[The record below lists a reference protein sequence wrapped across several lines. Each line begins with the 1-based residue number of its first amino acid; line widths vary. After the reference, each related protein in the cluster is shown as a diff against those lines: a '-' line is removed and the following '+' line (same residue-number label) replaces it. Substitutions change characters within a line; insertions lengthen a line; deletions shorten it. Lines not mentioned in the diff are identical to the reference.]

1 MEASRHTVG
10 ARRAELLPSLSLSG
24 SIGLQGTDT
33 NEWFDPDQWF
43 QNLSVNLLAPAFQG
57 ARLRSN
63 VALAEATL
71 DEAAAAFGR
80 SVVTAVNEVES
91 ALAGWEAGRLPPH
104 GHRAIRRDTACVCI
118 HRVTYH
124 ACRIIRILVA
134 AGIIAG
140 SGPIPV
146 FGAGT
151 VRPSA
156 EIDIAPQVGGS
167 VVWVDPAFRS
177 GGRIEAGQT
186 MFRIE
191 EADYVN
197 RLKEAEA
204 ALADRQVALL
214 QARLKEA
221 EAGPLTL
228 REPQLAAARAAL
240 ARDEARVA
248 DANLALARTRVNAPF
263 NGYVRDE
270 SVDVGQLVAPGQP
283 VGRLF
288 AADAVEVVVPLSDA
302 NAALVPGLWAIRAG
316 DDTQGVA
323 ARVIAE
329 YGDTRYVWDGFVDR
343 AEASLDEQTRT
354 IDVIVRVPNPFAA
367 GVPLGAATAID
378 GSPPLLVGKFVDVE
392 IQGLAP
398 QSYFR
403 VRRAALQPGNEVWTV
418 DDNGAVTI
426 VPVRALQRGDDE
438 VYVTGTL
445 QDGQAA
451 ITGGIQFATN
461 GLLVRTGAAPGP

>member
-1 MEASRHTVG
+1 MR
-10 ARRAELLPSLSLSG
+10 
-24 SIGLQGTDT
+24 
-33 NEWFDPDQWF
+33 
-43 QNLSVNLLAPAFQG
+43 
-57 ARLRSN
+57 
-63 VALAEATL
+63 
-71 DEAAAAFGR
+71 
-80 SVVTAVNEVES
+80 
-91 ALAGWEAGRLPPH
+91 
-104 GHRAIRRDTACVCI
+104 
-118 HRVTYH
+118 
-124 ACRIIRILVA
+124 RIIRVLVA
-134 AGIIAG
+134 AGIIAGSVALAVLLVSLAPEPERIEPPSPLPFVTTALVTAG

-214 QARLKEA
+214 QAEEEAEIAQAEFALYSNRQPETGAPA

-263 NGYVRDE
+263 DGYVRDE

-438 VYVTGTL
+438 VYVTGAL

>member
-1 MEASRHTVG
+1 MR
-10 ARRAELLPSLSLSG
+10 
-24 SIGLQGTDT
+24 
-33 NEWFDPDQWF
+33 
-43 QNLSVNLLAPAFQG
+43 
-57 ARLRSN
+57 
-63 VALAEATL
+63 
-71 DEAAAAFGR
+71 
-80 SVVTAVNEVES
+80 
-91 ALAGWEAGRLPPH
+91 
-104 GHRAIRRDTACVCI
+104 
-118 HRVTYH
+118 
-124 ACRIIRILVA
+124 RIIRILVA
-134 AGIIAG
+134 VGIIAGSVALAVLLVSLAPEPERIEPPSPLPFVTTALVTAG

-204 ALADRQVALL
+204 
-214 QARLKEA
+214 
-221 EAGPLTL
+221 GPLTL

-263 NGYVRDE
+263 DGYVRDE